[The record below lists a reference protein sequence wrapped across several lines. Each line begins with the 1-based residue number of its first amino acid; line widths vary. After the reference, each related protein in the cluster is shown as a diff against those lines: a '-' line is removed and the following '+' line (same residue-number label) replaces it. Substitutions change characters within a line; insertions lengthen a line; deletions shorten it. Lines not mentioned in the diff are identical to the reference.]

1 MSDTILFKKI
11 YAGMMRSPEMGRS
24 RIAQAGEIPTFL
36 DETPLPNEAKNVRRF
51 PLAPEVLKYAKK

>member
-1 MSDTILFKKI
+1 
-11 YAGMMRSPEMGRS
+11 MMRSPEMGRS